1 MENTN
6 LINIFRQVKPGT
18 KFKSMIH
25 GVVTFSK
32 IDEMSERYPLVFW
45 SEDLSS
51 EFRVSDTGRIIYDVG
66 ECIIKPENG
75 ESWHDFQMKLILSDL
90 KDGDFIV
97 TDIGSYDEETHK
109 RWISIYDAQNS
120 TFGESLCTY
129 CDFDVTK
136 TKLSIDEL
144 LEISCI
150 GDEFITQQ
158 GRLSSF
164 IRVSNIRKA
173 TVMECDM
180 LRKAISYFGYKWNER
195 ELCLEENI
203 GTEESSDNC
212 EMKIIDACVFKTFD
226 KVLVRNALTNEWEPR
241 LFGRY
246 VQTQFECIYKTIDGM
261 IWNYCIPYN
270 ENTKPLA
277 YTTFQSIF

>member
-1 MENTN
+1 MEKTN
-6 LINIFRQVKPGT
+6 LIDIFKKVKPGT

-25 GVVTFSK
+25 GVVTFTK
-32 IDEMSERYPLVFW
+32 IDALSDRYPLVFW

-51 EFRVSDTGRIIYDVG
+51 EFRLSDTGRIIHDTG
-66 ECIIKPENG
+66 ECIIQPENG

-97 TDIGSYDEETHK
+97 TDVGSYDEETHK

-136 TKLSIDEL
+136 TKLGIDEL
-144 LEISCI
+144 LEISSI
-150 GDEFITQQ
+150 GDEFMTQQ
-158 GRLSSF
+158 GRLTSF

-173 TVMECDM
+173 TDEECRM

-195 ELCLEENI
+195 ELCLEENV
-203 GTEESSDNC
+203 GTEEPNDNC
-212 EMKIIDACVFKTFD
+212 GTNQEDEYNFKTFD

-246 VQTQFECIYKTIDGM
+246 ILTQFEPIYKTIDGLV
-261 IWNYCIPYN
+261 WNYCIPYN

-277 YTTFQSIF
+277 YSTLARIV